1 MPATQTLPALRRS
14 AGAAARSAGGYW
26 LLLIATALYL
36 GYACVDGMS
45 GSYIVR
51 AVLSVAATQ
60 LLPGALLWR
69 CIRPRDG
76 WLLEDLAMGFA
87 MGIAIVVPT
96 QTIAGFS
103 HQRWIALVL
112 PLLVAAV
119 LVAVPVTRRRIVSAR
134 WSPVPWWLGGG
145 IAVLSAST
153 LPLLVAYFR
162 MNQPHWSTG
171 VGDPHVDTYLHLAL
185 SSELLERGPAAWP
198 TVINEALGYQWFAHA
213 WIAQV
218 TASSGVPL
226 DNVLMR
232 FLPAIMPIVS
242 VSCVAALCLRL
253 TRSAGIALGAV
264 AVASLAGVTAPV
276 RTLAI
281 NLMITP
287 QSPTL
292 GLGIPTLMALI
303 AILAMRWRG
312 QAQRG
317 AILMVPILTVIATG
331 TKGSTA
337 PVVIAGVGLALVA
350 MLIWQRRLAL
360 HLVVDLLM
368 MGVAL
373 VATLAIV
380 FHGSASGLMLGVTES
395 AKQTRLAGE
404 LGGAPSYFQQR
415 TISALTILIGLGP
428 SLLGFAALW
437 RRKDRRD
444 PVIWVLLG
452 AAIAGAAAV
461 GLFAHPGKSQGYFLL
476 TALPLAA
483 IATAIGADRVLR
495 TLSVRGRSLLLGF
508 AGLGAVAFAMLPN
521 LVVGPL
527 RARTFRRLEES
538 VLIGLIVLVV
548 IAVTAVIAT
557 RDTDRRHGLR
567 IGLSVAAGAVVLSG
581 PVVYGQ
587 YLSNVKEPSASRHVK
602 LSTPGAAS
610 NAQIAAAVY
619 IRDHS
624 GVEDLVMTN
633 RHCVLPIRPNHCDS
647 RRWLVTAFTQR
658 QALIE
663 GWTATNTATRLAPH
677 GRDSVTINYWHP
689 QLLELNDSFYTH
701 PSAAAARQLWDKGV
715 RWVYEENTLQHASTL
730 APYATLRFSD
740 SGASAWQ
747 LNRPTV

>member
-1 MPATQTLPALRRS
+1 MHATQTLPAVRRR
-14 AGAAARSAGGYW
+14 AAFARTAGGYW
-26 LLLIATALYL
+26 VLLAVLALYL
-36 GYACVDGMS
+36 AYAGVDGLS
-45 GSYIVR
+45 GSEVVR
-51 AVLSVAATQ
+51 AVLGVAVTQ
-60 LLPGALLWR
+60 LLPGVLLWR
-69 CIRPRDG
+69 CVRPRDG

-96 QTIAGFS
+96 QTIAGYS

-112 PLLVAAV
+112 PLLVAA
-119 LVAVPVTRRRIVSAR
+119 LLLAVPVTRRRIMSAR
-134 WSPVPWWLGGG
+134 WSPLPWWLGGG
-145 IAVLSAST
+145 IAALSAST
-153 LPLLVAYFR
+153 FPMLVAYFR
-162 MNQPHWSTG
+162 VNQPRWATG
-171 VGDPHVDTYLHLAL
+171 VGQPHVDTYLHLAL

-198 TVINEALGYQWFAHA
+198 TVIGEALGYQWFAHA

-218 TASSGVPL
+218 TASTGVPL
-226 DNVLMR
+226 DEVLMR

-242 VSCVAALCLRL
+242 VTCVAALCLRL

-264 AVASLAGVTAPV
+264 ALASLAGVTAPV

-281 NLMITP
+281 NPMITP

-312 QAQRG
+312 EALRG
-317 AILMVPILTVIATG
+317 AIVMVPILTVIATG

-337 PVVIAGVGLALVA
+337 PVVIAGLGLALLA
-350 MLIWQRRLAL
+350 ALIWRRRLVP

-404 LGGAPSYFQQR
+404 LGGAPTYFQQR
-415 TISALTILIGLGP
+415 ALSAITILIGLGP
-428 SLLGFAALW
+428 ALLGFAALW
-437 RRKDRRD
+437 RREDRRD

-452 AAIAGAAAV
+452 ASIAGAAAT
-461 GLFAHPGKSQGYFLL
+461 GLFSHPGKSQGYFLL

-495 TLSVRGRSLLLGF
+495 TLSVRGRALLLGF
-508 AGLGAVAFAMLPN
+508 AGLGAVAFVLLPT
-521 LVVGPL
+521 LVLGPL
-527 RARTFRRLEES
+527 RTHTFRRLEES
-538 VLIGLIVLVV
+538 VLIGLVILVAAGV
-548 IAVTAVIAT
+548 IAVIAT
-557 RDTDRRHGLR
+557 RDTDRRYGAR
-567 IGLSVAAGAVVLSG
+567 IGLSAAAGAVVLSG

-587 YLSNVKEPSASRHVK
+587 YLSNVKEPSAHQHIK
-602 LSTPGAAS
+602 LSEAGASS

-633 RHCVLPIRPNHCDS
+633 RHCTRQSAPYHCDT
-647 RRWLVTAFTQR
+647 RRWLVTAFSQR

-677 GRDSVTINYWHP
+677 GRDSVTIDYWHP
-689 QLLELNDSFYTH
+689 QLLQLNDGFYTH
-701 PSAAAARQLWDKGV
+701 PTAAAARQLWDKGV
-715 RWVYEENTLQHASTL
+715 RWVYEENTMKHAKTL
-730 APYATLRFSD
+730 APYATLRFRD

-747 LNRPTV
+747 LNRPS